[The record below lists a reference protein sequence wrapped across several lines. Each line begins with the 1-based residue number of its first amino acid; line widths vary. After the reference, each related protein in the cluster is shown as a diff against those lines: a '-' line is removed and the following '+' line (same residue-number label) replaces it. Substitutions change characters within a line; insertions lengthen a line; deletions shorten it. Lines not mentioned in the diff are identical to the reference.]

1 MSKAPATKT
10 PSHSRDYDFGDQTVK
25 GGLRT
30 RPEKFTGAQG
40 MKYRIR
46 VMTKPKAYFG
56 ASVRMKSNPEKGYF
70 AIANADYDD
79 CVAAILNNDAEA
91 LKRCRAADPLFARG
105 YDVDQRFAVMIWIES
120 QIDGKGRET
129 SVQQFKPWPF
139 GGERYADFT
148 SKLMTLPEH
157 PKNPGQK
164 LPLNRV
170 EILAECTD
178 KKYQK
183 FSMNII
189 PNAASGMKTKYA
201 EVWEKVKQHF
211 DGDDP
216 YTSTCS
222 IMDEFLEPDSVKE
235 TNKSLDR
242 MEGKGEAVD
251 EDTDL
256 AGATDGAAPAPA
268 TTAPKAG
275 KPAGG
280 AAPKQAK
287 AEPAKT
293 PDAEAAD
300 DLDDLIGGD
309 DGLDV

>member
-10 PSHSRDYDFGDQTVK
+10 PSHSRDYDFGDQNVK

-56 ASVRMKSNPEKGYF
+56 ASVRSKVDPSKGYF

-79 CVAAILNNDAEA
+79 CYAAIFNNDQES
-91 LKRCRAADPLFARG
+91 LKRCKAADPLFARG
-105 YDVDQRFAVMIWIES
+105 YDVDQRFAVMIWIIS
-120 QIDGKGRET
+120 TIDGKGRE
-129 SVQQFKPWPF
+129 SEVNQFKPWPF

-148 SKLMTLPEH
+148 SKLMTLPDH
-157 PKNPGQK
+157 PKIPGQK

-189 PNAASGMKTKYA
+189 PNAASGMKTKFA
-201 EVWEKVKQHF
+201 DVWEKVKQHF
-211 DGDDP
+211 EGDSPDSP
-216 YTSTCS
+216 CT
-222 IMDEFLEPDSVKE
+222 IMEEFLEPDSVKE

-251 EDTDL
+251 EDSDL
-256 AGATDGAAPAPA
+256 AGATDGGTAAPA

-280 AAPKQAK
+280 AAPKQGKA

-300 DLDDLIGGD
+300 DLDDLIGAD